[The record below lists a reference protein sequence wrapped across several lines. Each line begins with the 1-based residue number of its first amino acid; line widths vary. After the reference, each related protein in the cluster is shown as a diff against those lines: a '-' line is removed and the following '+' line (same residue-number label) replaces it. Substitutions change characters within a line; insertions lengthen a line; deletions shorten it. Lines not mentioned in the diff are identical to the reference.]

1 MIAIPKLQGVYGNV
15 IEMNQ
20 PALDVNGA
28 IVNYPAAN
36 NNSASFNFKQ
46 TKKNR

>member
-1 MIAIPKLQGVYGNV
+1 
-15 IEMNQ
+15 MNQ

-36 NNSASFNFKQ
+36 NNSALFNFKQ
-46 TKKNR
+46 TKKTGKTEKNGTKSITTKL